1 MFMDFTNDIQAFLL
15 IFSRVVSVLWLLPV
29 FSSRAVSV
37 PFKAGVSLLIAY
49 LLFDSIGVDRSFSND
64 PYLLSLFVMKEVLIG
79 LAIGFSVRILFIA
92 VNIAGEII
100 SIQAGFSFARFMDP
114 LSMTQTTVIEHLKS
128 LLAMMLFLAMDAHH
142 ILVKAIVVSFR
153 DVPIG
158 SVTIQQSFFQYFI
171 SATGRIFM
179 TGFKIGAP
187 IIVTLMFVEVALGML
202 SRMIPQINIFI
213 EGLPLKIL
221 VTVTMFSLSLGV
233 IVPVIVN
240 MFKGMDGEILR
251 LFRLMV

>member
-1 MFMDFTNDIQAFLL
+1 MNIQTFLL
-15 IFSRVVSVLWLLPV
+15 IFSRVVSVLWLLPI
-29 FSSRAVSV
+29 FSSKAVSV

-49 LLFDSIGVDRSFSND
+49 LLFDSIGVDRSFSSD
-64 PYLLSLFVMKEVLIG
+64 PYFLFLFVIKEVFIG
-79 LAIGFSVRILFIA
+79 LSIGFYVRVLFTA
-92 VNIAGEII
+92 VNVAGEII
-100 SIQAGFSFARFMDP
+100 SIQSGFSFARFMDP
-114 LSMTQTTVIEHLKS
+114 LSMTQVTVIEQLKN

-142 ILVKAIVVSFR
+142 ILVGAIVASFR

-158 SVTIQQSFFQYFI
+158 SVTIQQSFFQYLI
-171 SATGRIFM
+171 TVSGRIFV

-187 IIVTLMFVEVALGML
+187 IIVTLMFVEIALGIL

-213 EGLPLKIL
+213 EGVPLKIL
-221 VTVTMFSLSLGV
+221 VTVIMFSFSLGV

>member
-1 MFMDFTNDIQAFLL
+1 MNIQTFLL
-15 IFSRVVSVLWLLPV
+15 IFSRVVSVLWLLPI
-29 FSSRAVSV
+29 FSSKAVSV

-49 LLFDSIGVDRSFSND
+49 LLFDSIGVDRSFSSD
-64 PYLLSLFVMKEVLIG
+64 PYFLFLFVIKEVFIG
-79 LAIGFSVRILFIA
+79 LSIGFYVRVLFTA
-92 VNIAGEII
+92 VNVAGEII
-100 SIQAGFSFARFMDP
+100 SIQSGFSFARFMDP
-114 LSMTQTTVIEHLKS
+114 LSMTQVTVIEQLKN

-142 ILVKAIVVSFR
+142 ILVRAIVASFR

-158 SVTIQQSFFQYFI
+158 SVTIQQSFFQYLI
-171 SATGRIFM
+171 TVSGRIFV

-187 IIVTLMFVEVALGML
+187 IIVTLMFVEIALGIL

-213 EGLPLKIL
+213 EGVPLKIL
-221 VTVTMFSLSLGV
+221 VTVIMFSFSLGV

>member
-1 MFMDFTNDIQAFLL
+1 MDFTTDIQTFLL
-15 IFSRVVSVLWLLPV
+15 IFSRVVSVLWLLPI
-29 FSSRAVSV
+29 FSSKAVSV

-49 LLFDSIGVDRSFSND
+49 LLFDSIGVDRSFSSD
-64 PYLLSLFVMKEVLIG
+64 PYFLFLFVIKEVFIG
-79 LAIGFSVRILFIA
+79 LSIGFFVRVLFTA
-92 VNIAGEII
+92 VNVAGEII
-100 SIQAGFSFARFMDP
+100 SIQSGFSFARFMDP
-114 LSMTQTTVIEHLKS
+114 LSMTQVTVIEQLKN

-142 ILVKAIVVSFR
+142 ILVRAIVASFR

-158 SVTIQQSFFQYFI
+158 SVTIQQSFFQYLI
-171 SATGRIFM
+171 TVSGRIFV

-187 IIVTLMFVEVALGML
+187 IIVTLMFVEIALGML

-213 EGLPLKIL
+213 EGVPLKIL
-221 VTVTMFSLSLGV
+221 VTVIMFSFSLGV
-233 IVPVIVN
+233 IVPVIAN

>member
-1 MFMDFTNDIQAFLL
+1 MDFTTDIQTFLL
-15 IFSRVVSVLWLLPV
+15 IFSRVVSVLWLLPI
-29 FSSRAVSV
+29 FSSKAVSV

-49 LLFDSIGVDRSFSND
+49 LLFDSIGVDRSFSSD
-64 PYLLSLFVMKEVLIG
+64 PYFLFLFVIKEVFIG
-79 LAIGFSVRILFIA
+79 LSIGFFVRVLFTA
-92 VNIAGEII
+92 VNVAGEII
-100 SIQAGFSFARFMDP
+100 SIQSGFSFARFMDP
-114 LSMTQTTVIEHLKS
+114 LSMTQVTVIEQLKN

-142 ILVKAIVVSFR
+142 ILVRAIVASFR

-158 SVTIQQSFFQYFI
+158 SVAIQQSFFQYLI
-171 SATGRIFM
+171 TVSGRIFV

-187 IIVTLMFVEVALGML
+187 IIVTLMFVEIALGML

-213 EGLPLKIL
+213 EGVPLKIL
-221 VTVTMFSLSLGV
+221 VTVIMFSFSLGV

-240 MFKGMDGEILR
+240 MFRGMDGEILR

>member
-1 MFMDFTNDIQAFLL
+1 MDFTTDIQIFLL
-15 IFSRVVSVLWLLPV
+15 IFSRVVSVLWLLPI
-29 FSSRAVSV
+29 FSSKAVSV

-49 LLFDSIGVDRSFSND
+49 LLFDSIVVDRSFSSD
-64 PYLLSLFVMKEVLIG
+64 PYFLFLFVIKEVFIG
-79 LAIGFSVRILFIA
+79 LSIGFFVRVLFTA
-92 VNIAGEII
+92 VNVAGEII
-100 SIQAGFSFARFMDP
+100 SIQSGFSFARFMDP
-114 LSMTQTTVIEHLKS
+114 LSMTQVTVIEQLKN

-142 ILVKAIVVSFR
+142 ILVRAIVASFR

-158 SVTIQQSFFQYFI
+158 SVAIQQSFFQYLI
-171 SATGRIFM
+171 TVSGRIFV

-187 IIVTLMFVEVALGML
+187 IIVTLMFVEIALGML

-213 EGLPLKIL
+213 EGVPLKIL
-221 VTVTMFSLSLGV
+221 VTVIMFSFSLGV

>member
-1 MFMDFTNDIQAFLL
+1 MDFTTDIQIFLL
-15 IFSRVVSVLWLLPV
+15 IFSRVVSVLWLLPI
-29 FSSRAVSV
+29 FSSKAVSV

-49 LLFDSIGVDRSFSND
+49 LLFDSIGVNRSFSSD
-64 PYLLSLFVMKEVLIG
+64 PYFLFLFVMKEVFIG
-79 LAIGFSVRILFIA
+79 LAIGFLVRILFTA
-92 VNIAGEII
+92 VNVAGEII
-100 SIQAGFSFARFMDP
+100 SIQSGFSFARFMDP
-114 LSMTQTTVIEHLKS
+114 LSMTQVTVIEQIKN

-142 ILVKAIVVSFR
+142 ILIRAIVASFR

-158 SVTIQQSFFQYFI
+158 SITIQQSFFQYFI
-171 SATGRIFM
+171 NASSRIFV

-187 IIVTLMFVEVALGML
+187 IIVTLMFVEIALGIL

-213 EGLPLKIL
+213 EGVPLKIL
-221 VTVTMFSLSLGV
+221 VTVIMFSFSLGV

-240 MFKGMDGEILR
+240 MFRGMDGEILR

>member
-1 MFMDFTNDIQAFLL
+1 MDFTMNIQTFLL
-15 IFSRVVSVLWLLPV
+15 IFSRVVSVLWLLPI
-29 FSSRAVSV
+29 FSSKAVSV

-49 LLFDSIGVDRSFSND
+49 LLFDSIGVDRSFSSD
-64 PYLLSLFVMKEVLIG
+64 PYFLFLFVIKEVFIG
-79 LAIGFSVRILFIA
+79 LSIGFYVRVLFTA
-92 VNIAGEII
+92 VNVAGEII
-100 SIQAGFSFARFMDP
+100 SIQSGFSFARFMDP
-114 LSMTQTTVIEHLKS
+114 LSMTQVTVIEQLKN

-142 ILVKAIVVSFR
+142 ILVGAIVASFR

-158 SVTIQQSFFQYFI
+158 SVTIQQSFFQYLI
-171 SATGRIFM
+171 TVSGRIFV

-187 IIVTLMFVEVALGML
+187 IIVTLMFVEIALGIL

-213 EGLPLKIL
+213 EGVPLKIL
-221 VTVTMFSLSLGV
+221 VTVIMFSFSLGV

>member
-1 MFMDFTNDIQAFLL
+1 MDFTNDIQTFLL
-15 IFSRVVSVLWLLPV
+15 IFSRVVSVLWLLPI
-29 FSSRAVSV
+29 FSSKAVSV
-37 PFKAGVSLLIAY
+37 PFKAGLSLLIAY

-64 PYLLSLFVMKEVLIG
+64 PYFLFLFVIKEAFIG
-79 LAIGFSVRILFIA
+79 LSIGFFVRVLFTA
-92 VNIAGEII
+92 VNVAGEII
-100 SIQAGFSFARFMDP
+100 SIQSGFSFARFMDP
-114 LSMTQTTVIEHLKS
+114 LSMTQVTVIEQLKN

-142 ILVKAIVVSFR
+142 ILVRAIVASFR

-158 SVTIQQSFFQYFI
+158 SVTIQQSFFQYLI
-171 SATGRIFM
+171 TVSGRIFV

-187 IIVTLMFVEVALGML
+187 IIVTLMFVEIALGML

-213 EGLPLKIL
+213 EGVPLKIL
-221 VTVTMFSLSLGV
+221 VTVIMFSFSLGV

-240 MFKGMDGEILR
+240 MFSGMDGEILR

>member
-1 MFMDFTNDIQAFLL
+1 MDFTTDLQTFLL

-29 FSSRAVSV
+29 FSSRAISV

-49 LLFDSIGVDRSFSND
+49 LLFDSIGVHRSFSND
-64 PYLLSLFVMKEVLIG
+64 PYLLFLVIMKEVFIG
-79 LAIGFSVRILFIA
+79 LAIGFSVKMLFMA
-92 VNIAGEII
+92 VNVAGEII
-100 SIQAGFSFARFMDP
+100 AIQSGFSFARFMDP
-114 LSMTQTTVIEHLKS
+114 LSMTQATVIEQLKN

-142 ILVKAIVVSFR
+142 ILVRAIVASFR

-158 SVTIQQSFFQYFI
+158 SVTIQESFCQFLITI
-171 SATGRIFM
+171 SGRVFV

-187 IIVTLMFVEVALGML
+187 IIVTLMFVEIALGML

-213 EGLPLKIL
+213 EGVPLKIL
-221 VTVTMFSLSLGV
+221 ITVIMFSFSLGV

-240 MFKGMDGEILR
+240 MFKGMDGEMLR
-251 LFRLMV
+251 IFRLMV

>member
-1 MFMDFTNDIQAFLL
+1 MDFTTDIQIFLL
-15 IFSRVVSVLWLLPV
+15 IFSRVVSVLWLLPI
-29 FSSRAVSV
+29 FSSKAVSV

-49 LLFDSIGVDRSFSND
+49 LLFDSIVVDRSFSSD
-64 PYLLSLFVMKEVLIG
+64 PYFLFLFVIKEVFIG
-79 LAIGFSVRILFIA
+79 ISIGFFVRVLFTA
-92 VNIAGEII
+92 VNVAGEII
-100 SIQAGFSFARFMDP
+100 SIQSGFSFARFMDP
-114 LSMTQTTVIEHLKS
+114 LSMTQVTVIEQLKN

-142 ILVKAIVVSFR
+142 ILVSAIVASFR

-158 SVTIQQSFFQYFI
+158 SVTIQQSFFQYLI
-171 SATGRIFM
+171 TVSGRIFV

-187 IIVTLMFVEVALGML
+187 IIVTLMFVEIALGML

-213 EGLPLKIL
+213 EGVPLKIL
-221 VTVTMFSLSLGV
+221 VTVIMFSFSLGV
-233 IVPVIVN
+233 IVPVIAN

>member
-1 MFMDFTNDIQAFLL
+1 MDFTMNIQTFLL
-15 IFSRVVSVLWLLPV
+15 IFSRVVSVLWLLPI
-29 FSSRAVSV
+29 FSSKAVSV

-49 LLFDSIGVDRSFSND
+49 LLFDSIGVDRSFSSD
-64 PYLLSLFVMKEVLIG
+64 PYFLFLFVIKEVFIG
-79 LAIGFSVRILFIA
+79 LSIGFYVRVLFTA
-92 VNIAGEII
+92 VNVAGEII
-100 SIQAGFSFARFMDP
+100 SIQSGFSFARFMDP
-114 LSMTQTTVIEHLKS
+114 LSMTQVTVIEQLKN

-142 ILVKAIVVSFR
+142 ILVGAIVASFR

-158 SVTIQQSFFQYFI
+158 SVTIQQSFFQYLI
-171 SATGRIFM
+171 TVSGRIFV

-187 IIVTLMFVEVALGML
+187 IIVTLMFVEIALGIL

-213 EGLPLKIL
+213 EGVPLKIL
-221 VTVTMFSLSLGV
+221 VTVIMFSFSLGGRL
-233 IVPVIVN
+233 IVKKK

>member
-1 MFMDFTNDIQAFLL
+1 MDFTNDIQTFLL
-15 IFSRVVSVLWLLPV
+15 IFSRVVSVLWLLPI
-29 FSSRAVSV
+29 FSSKAVSV
-37 PFKAGVSLLIAY
+37 PFKAGLSLLIAY

-64 PYLLSLFVMKEVLIG
+64 PYFLFLFVIKEAFIG
-79 LAIGFSVRILFIA
+79 LSIGFFVRVLFTA
-92 VNIAGEII
+92 VNVAGEII
-100 SIQAGFSFARFMDP
+100 SIQSGFSFARFMDP
-114 LSMTQTTVIEHLKS
+114 LSMTQVTVIEQLKN

-142 ILVKAIVVSFR
+142 ILVRAIVASFR

-158 SVTIQQSFFQYFI
+158 SVTIQQSFFQYLI
-171 SATGRIFM
+171 TVSGRIFV

-187 IIVTLMFVEVALGML
+187 IIVTLMFVEIALGML

-213 EGLPLKIL
+213 EGVPLKIL
-221 VTVTMFSLSLGV
+221 VTLIMFSFSLGV

-240 MFKGMDGEILR
+240 MFSGMDGEILR

>member
-1 MFMDFTNDIQAFLL
+1 MDFTSNLQTFLL

-29 FSSRAVSV
+29 FSSKAVSV

-49 LLFDSIGVDRSFSND
+49 LLFDSIGVDRSFSSD
-64 PYLLSLFVMKEVLIG
+64 PYFLFLFVMKEVFIG
-79 LAIGFSVRILFIA
+79 LSIGFFVRVLFTA
-92 VNIAGEII
+92 VNVAGEII
-100 SIQAGFSFARFMDP
+100 SIQSGFSFARFMDP
-114 LSMTQTTVIEHLKS
+114 LSMTQVTVIEQLKN

-142 ILVKAIVVSFR
+142 ILVRAIVASFR
-153 DVPIG
+153 EVPIG
-158 SVTIQQSFFQYFI
+158 SVTIQQSFFQYLI
-171 SATGRIFM
+171 TVSGRIFV

-187 IIVTLMFVEVALGML
+187 IIVTLMFVEIALGML

-213 EGLPLKIL
+213 EGIPLKIL
-221 VTVTMFSLSLGV
+221 VTVIMFSFSLGV
-233 IVPVIVN
+233 IVPVIAN

>member
-1 MFMDFTNDIQAFLL
+1 MDFANDLQTFLL

-49 LLFDSIGVDRSFSND
+49 LLFDSFGVDRSFSSD
-64 PYLLSLFVMKEVLIG
+64 PYILFLFVMKEVFIG
-79 LAIGFSVRILFIA
+79 LAIGFSVRILFTA
-92 VNIAGEII
+92 VNVAGEII
-100 SIQAGFSFARFMDP
+100 SIQSGFSFARFMDP
-114 LSMTQTTVIEHLKS
+114 LSMTQVSVIEQLKN

-142 ILVKAIVVSFR
+142 ILIRAIVASFR

-158 SVTIQQSFFQYFI
+158 SVTIQQSFLQYLI
-171 SATGRIFM
+171 TASGRIFV

-187 IIVTLMFVEVALGML
+187 IIVTLLFVEIALGML

-213 EGLPLKIL
+213 EGVPLKIL
-221 VTVTMFSLSLGV
+221 VTLIMFSFSLGV

-240 MFKGMDGEILR
+240 MFRGMDGEILR